1 SGQANIIGIVMCKT
15 LLGRVEGT
23 CITCAKFEK
32 VMHQYSTILSI
43 QELVHDILI
52 NLKKIVFKSNKVIVR
67 DIIATLTKA
76 IHLDIKLKVEKDSGY
91 CKYFFIEIW
100 TNGSVIPKEALYEA
114 SQSLIDLFIPF
125 LHAEKEEVMHGL
137 GNKNQSNMLHFSS
150 PPSKDRMKKEMT
162 FKHIF
167 IDQLELPAKAYN
179 CPKRVDDDLMKI
191 KKFEKNLLNKY

>member
-1 SGQANIIGIVMCKT
+1 MLYLHLSEMPIIIFI
-15 LLGRVEGT
+15 LLR
-23 CITCAKFEK
+23 
-32 VMHQYSTILSI
+32 
-43 QELVHDILI
+43 
-52 NLKKIVFKSNKVIVR
+52 
-67 DIIATLTKA
+67 
-76 IHLDIKLKVEKDSGY
+76 IKMKHK
-91 CKYFFIEIW
+91 KYFFIEIW

-150 PPSKDRMKKEMT
+150 PPSEDRMKKEMT

-179 CPKRVDDDLMKI
+179 CPKRVDVHMIFDL
-191 KKFEKNLLNKY
+191 LS